1 MACINSMGE
10 FVADPSSKIPQY
22 KKVTKNEELENKVF
36 YMNLYMFFG
45 ILWICQFLKAKTQFI
60 TMVSASTYY
69 FNSDREEPGHA
80 DIDIAFQFCY
90 KFHIGSLAFG
100 SFIISVIEFIKIC
113 FLVVAEYAAQASG
126 ENPVVKVVIRIA
138 TCCITCLEKIC
149 DYINKSAY
157 SYMAVSGDG
166 FCKSAWNG
174 FLLNMKH
181 AMKFAFANFLAQC
194 FILLGKLGIVVI
206 NLMFLY
212 GLMSVRGDLEEVGGY
227 GWMVPAFVVG
237 AITYICASVF
247 LGLFDETVLAL
258 VTSLCVDIDLNG
270 KPKYGPPTFHDTFD
284 KIIGEDSDDDAAKNH
299 YKR

>member
-1 MACINSMGE
+1 
-10 FVADPSSKIPQY
+10 
-22 KKVTKNEELENKVF
+22 
-36 YMNLYMFFG
+36 MNLYMFFG

-69 FNSDREEPGHA
+69 FNSDKETEGHA
-80 DIDIAFQFCY
+80 ELDLAVTFTY
-90 KFHIGSLAFG
+90 KYHIGSLAFG
-100 SFIISVIEFIKIC
+100 SFIIALIEFIKWC

-126 ENPVVKVVIRIA
+126 ENKVVKIVIRVA
-138 TCCITCLEKIC
+138 ECCITCLEKIC

-181 AMKFAFANFLAQC
+181 AMKFAFANFLAQG

-206 NLMFLY
+206 NLLFLY
-212 GLMSVRGDLEEVGGY
+212 LIMKVRGDIEEVGSY

-237 AITYICASVF
+237 AITYIAASVF

-270 KPKYGPPTFHDTFD
+270 KPKYGPPTFHETIDNLFA
-284 KIIGEDSDDDAAKNH
+284 EDSDDDAAKH
-299 YKR
+299 YKGTKKRRNADDRNDIN